1 MITTTDIFAI
11 SSQKQ
16 FEKIALK
23 VFRFQ
28 YENNLVYQEFCDFL
42 KVDVQKVKSLSQIP
56 FLPIQFFKSH
66 QVVSNTDAIEETFTS
81 SGTTGMITSKH
92 LVTDASIYEESY
104 RKGFSQF
111 YGNIENY
118 VVLALL
124 PSYLEREGSSLIYMV
139 EDLIALSNHPESGFY
154 LHNHDELIA
163 KLIALDQ
170 AGQNVILVG
179 VTYALLDLIETL
191 NGKSS
196 FSDKKKRVLDD
207 LRQTTELSEKKHQF
221 QLQNTIIMETGGM
234 KGKRK
239 EMIREELHEQL
250 CKGFGVSAI
259 HSEYGMTELLSQ
271 AYSLGN
277 GLFEC
282 PSWMQILIRD
292 TEDALTYIQDGKT
305 GGINVIDLAN
315 INSCSF
321 IATQDLGKKNPNNS
335 FEVLGRFDNS
345 DIRGC
350 NLMVL

>member
-1 MITTTDIFAI
+1 MITPTDIFTI
-11 SSQKQ
+11 TGQKQ

-23 VFRFQ
+23 VFRYQ
-28 YENNLVYQEFCDFL
+28 YENNKVYNDFCKL
-42 KVDVQKVKSLSQIP
+42 LNTDVGRVKSIQQIP

-66 QVVSNTDAIEETFTS
+66 EVVSNDDPVQATFSS

-92 LVTDASIYEESY
+92 LVTDVAIYEESY
-104 RKGFSQF
+104 RKGFADF
-111 YGNIENY
+111 YGNIEDY

-124 PSYLEREGSSLIYMV
+124 PSYLERDGSSLIYMV
-139 EDLIALSNHPESGFY
+139 EDLIKLSNRPESGFY
-154 LHNHDELIA
+154 LHNHDELI
-163 KLIALDQ
+163 KNLIALDD
-170 AGQNVILVG
+170 AGQDVILIG
-179 VTYALLDLIETL
+179 VTYALLDLIE
-191 NGKSS
+191 KQ
-196 FSDKKKRVLDD
+196 K
-207 LRQTTELSEKKHQF
+207 F
-221 QLQNTIIMETGGM
+221 QLKNTIIMETGGM

-250 CKGFGVSAI
+250 CAGFGVTAI

-271 AYSLGN
+271 AYSLGD
-277 GLFEC
+277 GIFEC
-282 PSWMQILIRD
+282 PSWIQILLRD
-292 TEDALTYIQDGKT
+292 TEDALSYVGTGKT

-321 IATQDLGKKNPNNS
+321 IATQDLGKKYANNS

>member
-1 MITTTDIFAI
+1 LNFQIPKELLNNNTFAKKHFLITIPDIFTI
-11 SSQKQ
+11 SNQKQ

-42 KVDVQKVKSLSQIP
+42 KVDVQKVKSVEQIP

-66 QVVSNTDAIEETFTS
+66 EVVSNKNPIQETFTS
-81 SGTTGMITSKH
+81 SGTTGITTSKH
-92 LVTDASIYEESY
+92 LVTDVSFYEESY

-111 YGNIENY
+111 YGDIENY

-124 PSYLEREGSSLIYMV
+124 PSYLERGGSSLIYMV
-139 EDLIALSNHPESGFY
+139 EDLIKKTNNPESGFY
-154 LHNHDELIA
+154 LHNHEELIE
-163 KLIALDQ
+163 KLVKLDSE
-170 AGQNVILVG
+170 GQNVILIG
-179 VTYALLDLIETL
+179 VTYALLDLIEL
-191 NGKSS
+191 QK
-196 FSDKKKRVLDD
+196 F
-207 LRQTTELSEKKHQF
+207 E
-221 QLQNTIIMETGGM
+221 LQNTIIMETGGM

-239 EMIREELHEQL
+239 EIIREELHDQL
-250 CKGFGVSAI
+250 SEGFGVTAI

-277 GLFEC
+277 GVFEC

-292 TEDALTYIQDGKT
+292 TEDALTYVPNGKT

-321 IATQDLGKKNPNNS
+321 IATQDLGKKNPNTT

-350 NLMVL
+350 NLMVI

>member
-1 MITTTDIFAI
+1 MVSNSDLFSI
-11 SSQKQ
+11 SNQKQ

-23 VFRFQ
+23 TFRYQ
-28 YENNLVYQEFCDFL
+28 YENNLVYQEFCDL
-42 KVDVQKVKSLSQIP
+42 LHTNVQKVKTLQQIP

-66 QVVSNTDAIEETFTS
+66 TVVSNNEAPQAIFTS
-81 SGTTGMITSKH
+81 SGTTGMTTSQH
-92 LVTDASIYEESY
+92 FVTDVSLYEESY
-104 RKGFSQF
+104 RRGFSQF

-139 EDLIALSNHPESGFY
+139 EDLIQLSNQPESGFY
-154 LHNHDELIA
+154 LNNHDELIE
-163 KLIALDQ
+163 KLIELDSQ
-170 AGQNVILVG
+170 GQNVILIG
-179 VTYALLDLIETL
+179 VTYALLDLIE
-191 NGKSS
+191 
-196 FSDKKKRVLDD
+196 KR
-207 LRQTTELSEKKHQF
+207 KF

-239 EMIREELHEQL
+239 EMIREELHQQL
-250 CKGFGVSAI
+250 CAGFGVSSI

-271 AYSLGN
+271 AYSLGE
-277 GLFEC
+277 GIFEC

-292 TEDALTYIQDGKT
+292 TEDALSYITNGKT

-315 INSCSF
+315 RNSCSF
-321 IATQDLGKKNPNNS
+321 IATQDLGKKYANGT

-350 NLMVL
+350 NLMVV

>member
-1 MITTTDIFAI
+1 MISSQDIFTI

-28 YENNLVYQEFCDFL
+28 YDNNQVYREFCQLL
-42 KVDVQKVKSLSQIP
+42 KTEKQEVKSLQQIP

-66 QVVSNTDAIEETFTS
+66 AVVSNTNPIQETFTS

-92 LVTDASIYEESY
+92 FVTDVSIYEESY
-104 RKGFSQF
+104 SKGFSQF
-111 YGNIENY
+111 YGNIEDY
-118 VVLALL
+118 TILALL

-139 EDLIALSNHPESGFY
+139 KDLIELSNNSNSGFY
-154 LHNHDELIA
+154 LNQYDELIK
-163 KLIALDQ
+163 KLIDLDQ
-170 AGQNVILVG
+170 SGQNVILIG
-179 VTYALLDLIETL
+179 VTYALLDLIEL
-191 NGKSS
+191 NK
-196 FSDKKKRVLDD
+196 
-207 LRQTTELSEKKHQF
+207 F
-221 QLQNTIIMETGGM
+221 QLKNTIIMETGGM

-250 CKGFGVSAI
+250 CNGFGVSAI

-277 GLFEC
+277 GVFEC
-282 PSWMQILIRD
+282 PQWMHILIRE
-292 TEDALTYIQDGKT
+292 TEDALNYVSNGKT

-350 NLMVL
+350 NLMVI